1 MQMALSSFVI
11 SSLKQEAYGLRIRLE
26 QVKPF
31 AMVMPAVPA
40 AGISS
45 GAFIAIERYM
55 DRGRHEIGKS
65 VDTYLHWLQ
74 GPDAKKSSPVEAQ
87 RRLCFL
93 RMKFNAVLTQFDIF
107 ADVLTQRSEHDYGVW
122 LSGLDQLAA
131 DALTLKG
138 EYFKKPYVATYLDR
152 GFGAAIRRART
163 RLPGGGKNPVAII
176 RIPRERM
183 VGSGIASSLVHEV
196 GHQGSALLD
205 LVNSMRGHV
214 QQVQHQHDGDQRMA
228 WTIWERWLSEIIAD
242 FWAVAKLGVTATQ
255 GLMGVVSLPRAFVFR
270 MNLDDPHPFPWIRV
284 KLSASMG
291 NALFPHPQWQKL
303 GQMWEDF
310 YPRKGLSAH
319 HLKIISLMEET
330 MPRFI
335 ELFLRHRPGLLRG
348 KSLPEVFP
356 LKDRQPARLRTYYE
370 SWGFSPEKMYV
381 APPALVFAVI
391 GQARMDGKIN
401 PEAEAGMLSTMLTY
415 WAVQRISG
423 RPEALCGRRMPE
435 LFEWERSDIKYS
447 R

>member
-1 MQMALSSFVI
+1 MQMALSSFVM
-11 SSLKQEAYGLRIRLE
+11 SSLKHEACGLRIRLKK
-26 QVKPF
+26 VKPF
-31 AMVMPAVPA
+31 SMVMPAVPA

-55 DRGRHEIGKS
+55 AHGRHEIGKS
-65 VDTYLHWLQ
+65 VDKYLAWLQ
-74 GPDAKKSSPVEAQ
+74 ESDGRKSSPVEAQ

-107 ADVLTQRSEHDYGVW
+107 ADVLTQRSEHEYGIW
-122 LSGLDQLAA
+122 LSGLDRLAE
-131 DALTLKG
+131 DAITLNG
-138 EYFKKPYVATYLDR
+138 EYFTKPYVATYLDR

-205 LVNSMRGHV
+205 LVNSMRGPV
-214 QQVQHQHDGDQRMA
+214 QQVQRRHAGNQRMA

-291 NALFPHPQWQKL
+291 RACNARSVMPRLHAARLNHPFSPFSRSMAMRTATSSAALPISFSLIPSETAVWILSLKCLFFHTVGANSSSPRSSGGIKPIVTGPEPTYRHMMRETSCSSSRTFPGYWRFCRYWQTVSSRA
-303 GQMWEDF
+303 GGSF
-310 YPRKGLSAH
+310 PFTC
-319 HLKIISLMEET
+319 SLM
-330 MPRFI
+330 
-335 ELFLRHRPGLLRG
+335 
-348 KSLPEVFP
+348 K
-356 LKDRQPARLRTYYE
+356 
-370 SWGFSPEKMYV
+370 
-381 APPALVFAVI
+381 
-391 GQARMDGKIN
+391 
-401 PEAEAGMLSTMLTY
+401 
-415 WAVQRISG
+415 
-423 RPEALCGRRMPE
+423 
-435 LFEWERSDIKYS
+435 
-447 R
+447 